1 MVYVHVPFCRSFC
14 TYCGFYSEVCRDAA
28 AVGAYVRDLCREA
41 ERRAGEIRAT
51 RSTNTLY
58 IGGGTPSVLPLS
70 ALRDIVDAVR
80 TTGGYADGEPFA
92 EFTIEVNPED
102 IVEKG
107 ADYARGLRALG
118 ADRISMGIQSFDDG
132 LLRWMNRR
140 HTAARAVEAVRML
153 RTAGFGNLSVDLI
166 FGISGLSDETWE
178 DTIRQAL
185 ALNPGH
191 ISAYQLSVEEGSALA
206 AQIASGRYAEA
217 PDDCC
222 RHQYDLLCRLLA
234 EAGYRHYEISNFA
247 RPGFE
252 ARHNSAYWRRV
263 PYVGLGPGA
272 HSFSVCRAE
281 RSGNE
286 GPAAGDGTDPGG
298 MKVREI
304 RRWNS
309 ETPAGWTASEECL
322 TTEDARVETLML
334 GLRTDTGLPAERLF
348 ALAAPGTAERLLAEG
363 ALTECSMPDL
373 SADAPGDERSPGTE
387 DIPAVRRIRI
397 PENHFF
403 VSDEIIRELI

>member
-14 TYCGFYSEVCRDAA
+14 TYCGFYSEACRDAA
-28 AVGAYVRDLCREA
+28 AVGAYVNDLCREA

-51 RSTNTLY
+51 CGTDTLY

-70 ALRDIVDAVR
+70 ALEKIVTAVR
-80 TTGGYADGEPFA
+80 AAGGRENDPFG
-92 EFTIEVNPED
+92 EFTIEANPED

-118 ADRISMGIQSFDDG
+118 ADRISIGVQSFDDG

-140 HTAARAVEAVRML
+140 HTAARAREAVRLL
-153 RTAGFGNLSVDLI
+153 REAGFANLSIDLI
-166 FGISGLSDETWE
+166 FGISGLPDETWE
-178 DTIRQAL
+178 DTIVQAL
-185 ALNPGH
+185 ALAPEH

-206 AQIASGRYAEA
+206 AQVASGRYAEVS
-217 PDDCC
+217 DERC
-222 RHQYDLLCRLLA
+222 RHQYDLLCLHLA

-272 HSFSVCRAE
+272 HSFSVCRAD
-281 RSGNE
+281 GDTPGA
-286 GPAAGDGTDPGG
+286 GPAAGELA
-298 MKVREI
+298 VREI

-309 ETPAGWTASEECL
+309 ETPAGWTASEERL
-322 TTEDARVETLML
+322 TAEDVRVETLML
-334 GLRTDTGLPAERLF
+334 GLRTDRGLPVEQFF
-348 ALAAPGTAERLLAEG
+348 ALASSEAASRLLAEG
-363 ALTECSMPDL
+363 CLAEISVVTEESGCVAARS
-373 SADAPGDERSPGTE
+373 GDGRPE
-387 DIPAVRRIRI
+387 RRIRI
-397 PENHFF
+397 PEDHFF